1 MIKTVSTRLVY
12 ENPWTR
18 VREDVI
24 ERADGSRGLYG
35 VIDKLDF
42 TLVIPRQGDDLWL
55 VEQYRYPVQGRFAEF
70 PQGAWHERPDADPA
84 EVARGELREEAGL
97 LAAELEP
104 LGFFYCAYGMASH
117 GCHVFLAT
125 GLSPTERAPELEEQD
140 MTVRKV
146 TVSQFEDMMRSGEI
160 RDSNSMAAWN
170 LYRLRYNN
178 T

>member
-1 MIKTVSTRLVY
+1 MIKTISSKLVY
-12 ENPWTR
+12 QNPWTK
-18 VREDVI
+18 VREDEI

-35 VIDKLDF
+35 VVDKIDF
-42 TLVIPRQGDDLWL
+42 TLVIPRDGDDLWL
-55 VEQYRYPVQGRFAEF
+55 VEQYRYPVRGRFAEF

-97 LAAELEP
+97 LAAELTP

-125 GLSPTERAPELEEQD
+125 GLVQTERAPELEEQD

-146 TVSQFEDMMRSGEI
+146 TVAEFEDMMRSGEI

-170 LYRLRYNN
+170 LYRLKVG
-178 T
+178 